1 MEEENWLE
9 RKIEDKKREI
19 IEYQRQLTNIAILRE
34 VYQVLIEETKAELDF
49 YRRIKEIS
57 PLSEFR
63 EGLGYHS
70 PLAFEISPLLEFRE
84 GLGYHSPLD
93 FTASQSYYSPI
104 ISADDMQIEEG
115 SKPITSQ
122 TIKTEK
128 KSIDD

>member
-49 YRRIKEIS
+49 YRRIK
-57 PLSEFR
+57 
-63 EGLGYHS
+63 
-70 PLAFEISPLLEFRE
+70 EISPLLEFRE